1 MATITKQGQKGN
13 LTKLDLDYKGTKDG
27 EDQVKNYLEIVQ
39 QKIGFIPNVLAAFAK
54 FPKQFEG
61 FTKLY
66 NALMLGESGLTKL
79 EREMIAVTVSSENHC
94 FYCLVAHGSAVRE
107 LSNDPQLGE
116 RIAANFKSAELPK
129 KQEELLSETLKK
141 IDIVICTA
149 LIPGKKAPV
158 IIKEDMINNMQA
170 GSVIYD
176 LAAIQG
182 GNTAFT
188 KADEII
194 EKNGVKIMGE
204 SNILNRLPVSA
215 SNLYAKNMFNF
226 IENLY
231 DKEKKEININLEDE
245 IISKTLIK

>member
-39 QKIGFIPNVLAAFAK
+39 QKLGFIPNVLAAFAK

-116 RIAANFKSAELPK
+116 RIAANFRSAELPK
-129 KQEELLSETLKK
+129 KQEELL
-141 IDIVICTA
+141 
-149 LIPGKKAPV
+149 
-158 IIKEDMINNMQA
+158 N
-170 GSVIYD
+170 
-176 LAAIQG
+176 
-182 GNTAFT
+182 FT
-188 KADEII
+188 KKLTKDPSEI
-194 EKNGVKIMGE
+194 GE
-204 SNILNRLPVSA
+204 NDRKKLRDIGYSDRDIWDISAIVGLFNMTNRLASA
-215 SNLYAKNMFNF
+215 TEMEPNNNYHNLAR
-226 IENLY
+226 
-231 DKEKKEININLEDE
+231 
-245 IISKTLIK
+245 

>member
-39 QKIGFIPNVLAAFAK
+39 QKLGFIPNVLAAFAK

-107 LSNDPQLGE
+107 LSKDPQLGE
-116 RIAANFKSAELPK
+116 RIAANFRSAELPK
-129 KQEELLSETLKK
+129 KQEELL
-141 IDIVICTA
+141 
-149 LIPGKKAPV
+149 
-158 IIKEDMINNMQA
+158 N
-170 GSVIYD
+170 
-176 LAAIQG
+176 
-182 GNTAFT
+182 FT
-188 KADEII
+188 KKLTKDPSEI
-194 EKNGVKIMGE
+194 GE
-204 SNILNRLPVSA
+204 NDRKKLRDVGYTDRDIWDISAIVGLFNMTNRLASA
-215 SNLYAKNMFNF
+215 TEMEPNNNYHNLAR
-226 IENLY
+226 
-231 DKEKKEININLEDE
+231 
-245 IISKTLIK
+245 

>member
-1 MATITKQGQKGN
+1 MATIIKQGQKSN
-13 LTKLDLDYKGTKDG
+13 LTKLDLDYEGIKDG

-39 QKIGFIPNVLAAFAK
+39 QKLGFIPNVLAAFAK

-129 KQEELLSETLKK
+129 KQEELL
-141 IDIVICTA
+141 
-149 LIPGKKAPV
+149 
-158 IIKEDMINNMQA
+158 N
-170 GSVIYD
+170 
-176 LAAIQG
+176 
-182 GNTAFT
+182 FT
-188 KADEII
+188 KKLTKDPSEII
-194 EKNGVKIMGE
+194 ENDRKKLRDVGYTDRDIWDISAIVGLFNMT
-204 SNILNRLPVSA
+204 NRLASA
-215 SNLYAKNMFNF
+215 TEMEPNNNYHNLAR
-226 IENLY
+226 
-231 DKEKKEININLEDE
+231 
-245 IISKTLIK
+245 

>member
-1 MATITKQGQKGN
+1 MATIRKQGQKGN

-39 QKIGFIPNVLAAFAK
+39 QKLGFIPNVLAAFAK

-129 KQEELLSETLKK
+129 KQEELL
-141 IDIVICTA
+141 
-149 LIPGKKAPV
+149 
-158 IIKEDMINNMQA
+158 N
-170 GSVIYD
+170 
-176 LAAIQG
+176 
-182 GNTAFT
+182 FT
-188 KADEII
+188 KKLTKDPSEI
-194 EKNGVKIMGE
+194 GE
-204 SNILNRLPVSA
+204 NDRKKLRDVGYTDRDIWDISAIVGLFNMTNRLASA
-215 SNLYAKNMFNF
+215 TEMEPNNNYHNLAR
-226 IENLY
+226 
-231 DKEKKEININLEDE
+231 
-245 IISKTLIK
+245 

>member
-13 LTKLDLDYKGTKDG
+13 LTKLNLDYEGTKDG

-39 QKIGFIPNVLAAFAK
+39 QKLGFIPNVLAAFAK

-116 RIAANFKSAELPK
+116 RIAANFRSAELPK
-129 KQEELLSETLKK
+129 KQEELL
-141 IDIVICTA
+141 
-149 LIPGKKAPV
+149 
-158 IIKEDMINNMQA
+158 N
-170 GSVIYD
+170 
-176 LAAIQG
+176 
-182 GNTAFT
+182 FT
-188 KADEII
+188 KKLTKDPSEISENDRKKLRDVGYTDRDI
-194 EKNGVKIMGE
+194 WDISAIVGLFNMT
-204 SNILNRLPVSA
+204 NRLASA
-215 SNLYAKNMFNF
+215 TEMEPNNNYHNLAR
-226 IENLY
+226 
-231 DKEKKEININLEDE
+231 
-245 IISKTLIK
+245 

>member
-39 QKIGFIPNVLAAFAK
+39 QKLGFIPNVLAAFAK

-129 KQEELLSETLKK
+129 KQEELL
-141 IDIVICTA
+141 
-149 LIPGKKAPV
+149 
-158 IIKEDMINNMQA
+158 N
-170 GSVIYD
+170 
-176 LAAIQG
+176 
-182 GNTAFT
+182 FT
-188 KADEII
+188 KKLTKDPSEI
-194 EKNGVKIMGE
+194 GE
-204 SNILNRLPVSA
+204 NDRKKLRDVGYTDRDIWDISAIVGLFNMTNRLASA
-215 SNLYAKNMFNF
+215 TEMEPNNNYHNLAR
-226 IENLY
+226 
-231 DKEKKEININLEDE
+231 
-245 IISKTLIK
+245 

>member
-27 EDQVKNYLEIVQ
+27 EDQVKNYLVIVQ
-39 QKIGFIPNVLAAFAK
+39 QKLGFIPNVLAAFAK

-116 RIAANFKSAELPK
+116 RIAANFRSAELPK
-129 KQEELLSETLKK
+129 KQEELL
-141 IDIVICTA
+141 
-149 LIPGKKAPV
+149 
-158 IIKEDMINNMQA
+158 N
-170 GSVIYD
+170 
-176 LAAIQG
+176 
-182 GNTAFT
+182 FT
-188 KADEII
+188 KKLTKDPSEI
-194 EKNGVKIMGE
+194 GE
-204 SNILNRLPVSA
+204 NDRKKLRDVGYTDRDIWDISAIVGLFNMTNRLASA
-215 SNLYAKNMFNF
+215 TEMEPNNNYHNLAR
-226 IENLY
+226 
-231 DKEKKEININLEDE
+231 
-245 IISKTLIK
+245 

>member
-39 QKIGFIPNVLAAFAK
+39 QKLGFIPNVLAAFAK

-66 NALMLGESGLTKL
+66 NALMLGESGLSKL

-129 KQEELLSETLKK
+129 KQEELL
-141 IDIVICTA
+141 
-149 LIPGKKAPV
+149 
-158 IIKEDMINNMQA
+158 N
-170 GSVIYD
+170 
-176 LAAIQG
+176 
-182 GNTAFT
+182 FT
-188 KADEII
+188 KKLTKDPSEI
-194 EKNGVKIMGE
+194 GE
-204 SNILNRLPVSA
+204 NDRKKLRDVGYTDRDIWDISAIVGLFNMTNRIASA
-215 SNLYAKNMFNF
+215 TEMEPNNNYHNLAR
-226 IENLY
+226 
-231 DKEKKEININLEDE
+231 
-245 IISKTLIK
+245 

>member
-13 LTKLDLDYKGTKDG
+13 LTKLDLDYRGTKDG

-39 QKIGFIPNVLAAFAK
+39 QKLGFIPNVLAAFAK

-116 RIAANFKSAELPK
+116 RIAANFRSAELPK
-129 KQEELLSETLKK
+129 KQEELL
-141 IDIVICTA
+141 
-149 LIPGKKAPV
+149 
-158 IIKEDMINNMQA
+158 N
-170 GSVIYD
+170 
-176 LAAIQG
+176 
-182 GNTAFT
+182 FT
-188 KADEII
+188 KKLTKDPSEI
-194 EKNGVKIMGE
+194 GE
-204 SNILNRLPVSA
+204 NDRKKLRDVGYSDRDIWDISAIVGLFNMTNRLASA
-215 SNLYAKNMFNF
+215 TEMEPNNNYHNLAR
-226 IENLY
+226 
-231 DKEKKEININLEDE
+231 
-245 IISKTLIK
+245 

>member
-1 MATITKQGQKGN
+1 MATISKQGQKGN
-13 LTKLDLDYKGTKDG
+13 LTKLDLDYEGIKDG

-39 QKIGFIPNVLAAFAK
+39 QKLGFIPNVLAAFAK

-129 KQEELLSETLKK
+129 KQEELL
-141 IDIVICTA
+141 
-149 LIPGKKAPV
+149 
-158 IIKEDMINNMQA
+158 N
-170 GSVIYD
+170 
-176 LAAIQG
+176 
-182 GNTAFT
+182 FT
-188 KADEII
+188 KKLTKDPSEI
-194 EKNGVKIMGE
+194 GE
-204 SNILNRLPVSA
+204 NDRKKLRDVGYTDRDIWDISAIVGLFNMTNRLASA
-215 SNLYAKNMFNF
+215 TEMEPNNNYHNLAR
-226 IENLY
+226 
-231 DKEKKEININLEDE
+231 
-245 IISKTLIK
+245 